1 MNWKKT
7 MEGNTVEEYV
17 SNKTGMSLAQLTYIA
32 PQYNLY
38 RLHEVRDALF
48 QAKQFGIPVQ
58 LISDYDDDGI
68 QSTLI
73 MTYIFAALGLKYHL
87 IIPKRFSEGY
97 GLSMKII
104 ERIPDGCLLITID
117 NGIKAV
123 DPIAEAKRR
132 NMKVIILDHHEA
144 GKQLPDADIIV
155 DPKAVGNDDYKE
167 YWGAGI
173 AYKLA
178 DLIFGRNH
186 PIMMKLACFA
196 AIGTIGDNVPL
207 TGDNRKIVID
217 GLNCMKAQ
225 KSTPGL
231 NMLLEAQRFSEGSTA
246 TDIAFNI
253 VPVLNACGRLKD
265 DGAKLGVIALAE
277 VGDDKQNQVNELL
290 DLNETRKKLVE
301 EALNRIDLNV
311 MAYSKERSIF
321 VIDNQIPLG
330 IVGIVAGKISEY
342 TGKPAFVLT
351 KDTQSGFYK
360 GSARSKSDDYGL
372 AELLNL
378 HGDLLVGFGG
388 HKKAAGLTI
397 KEENISVLKSRL
409 EMNLPD
415 VIFDDSIPYD
425 IEVSEATFPFVASQ
439 ILALEPFGEGNPTPI
454 IRINMTVTEVKFLGK
469 NKDTLKFCGNGYE
482 AIMFHATDK
491 ISELPQNVTKID
503 LIGKV
508 GVNVFKNK
516 RTTQIN
522 VIDFKVL
529 D

>member
-1 MNWKKT
+1 
-7 MEGNTVEEYV
+7 
-17 SNKTGMSLAQLTYIA
+17 
-32 PQYNLY
+32 
-38 RLHEVRDALF
+38 
-48 QAKQFGIPVQ
+48 
-58 LISDYDDDGI
+58 
-68 QSTLI
+68 
-73 MTYIFAALGLKYHL
+73 
-87 IIPKRFSEGY
+87 
-97 GLSMKII
+97 
-104 ERIPDGCLLITID
+104 
-117 NGIKAV
+117 
-123 DPIAEAKRR
+123 
-132 NMKVIILDHHEA
+132 
-144 GKQLPDADIIV
+144 
-155 DPKAVGNDDYKE
+155 
-167 YWGAGI
+167 
-173 AYKLA
+173 
-178 DLIFGRNH
+178 
-186 PIMMKLACFA
+186 
-196 AIGTIGDNVPL
+196 
-207 TGDNRKIVID
+207 
-217 GLNCMKAQ
+217 
-225 KSTPGL
+225 
-231 NMLLEAQRFSEGSTA
+231 
-246 TDIAFNI
+246 
-253 VPVLNACGRLKD
+253 
-265 DGAKLGVIALAE
+265 LGVIALAE

-482 AIMFHATDK
+482 AIMFHVTDK